1 MSKTYHQSLGRWG
14 EQVAAAYLEAQ
25 GYTILERNFRTP
37 YGEIDLVAQ
46 HPPSAYA
53 GHASQAELPVTVF
66 VEVKTRTSSSFG
78 LPEESVTAEKRAHL
92 LASVEAYRQA
102 HPDHSMDW
110 RVDVIAIRRN
120 PGGIDPELIHFENA
134 LS

>member
-1 MSKTYHQSLGRWG
+1 MPKTYRQSLGRWG

-25 GYTILERNFRTP
+25 GYAILERNFRTP

-46 HPPSAYA
+46 HQPSASDEPT
-53 GHASQAELPVTVF
+53 SQAEFLVTVF

-78 LPEESVTAEKRAHL
+78 LPEESVTAEKRTHL

-102 HPDHSMDW
+102 HPDLSMDW
-110 RVDVIAIRRN
+110 RVDVIAIRRK
-120 PGGIDPELIHFENA
+120 PGEVEPELIHFENA
-134 LS
+134 LA